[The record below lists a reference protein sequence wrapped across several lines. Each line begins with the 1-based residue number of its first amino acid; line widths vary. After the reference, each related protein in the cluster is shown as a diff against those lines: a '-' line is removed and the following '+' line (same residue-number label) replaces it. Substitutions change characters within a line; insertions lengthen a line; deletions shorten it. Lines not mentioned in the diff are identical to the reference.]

1 MTTMAIFTESVCL
14 NWFNESNKS
23 GLTFIDNKCEIDD
36 KKHVLD
42 DEKIVKLLNNSWN
55 TIIRKIFIMN

>member
-1 MTTMAIFTESVCL
+1 MAIFTESVCL
-14 NWFNESNKS
+14 NWVNESNKS

-42 DEKIVKLLNNSWN
+42 DEKIVKLLN
-55 TIIRKIFIMN
+55 K

>member
-1 MTTMAIFTESVCL
+1 MAIFTESVCL
-14 NWFNESNKS
+14 NWVNESNKF

-55 TIIRKIFIMN
+55 TIKKIFIMN